1 MNNSILFDNDVINNV
16 LKEVRQEQTISPKIK
31 DETLTDYIK
40 EGMYDIDEIA
50 GTVID
55 FNKDLSAR
63 SLLKTY
69 VLYAT
74 YKRIAEFKEL
84 YCSDY
89 TTLQAKYYES
99 SKL

>member
-1 MNNSILFDNDVINNV
+1 MNNSKLFDNDVIRDII
-16 LKEVRQEQTISPKIK
+16 KEVRQEQAISPKIK
-31 DETLTDYIK
+31 DETLNNYIK
-40 EGMYDIDEIA
+40 EGIYDIDEIV
-50 GTVID
+50 GSIID
-55 FNKDLSAR
+55 FNEDLSAR
-63 SLLKTY
+63 ALLKTY

-99 SKL
+99 TKL